1 MQRLE
6 VIYPDLINLSETT
19 RSFHR
24 AYRTEDEKLE
34 DKRENADKLLNNM
47 NSIYDKYVNGK
58 RNVSIKFGEQPRSI
72 ATAIWVARAMLDDVR
87 NKAKKPEFK
96 NKQREFIEILE
107 SVQEIIAVCREE
119 VVASH
124 LYGYKERNFLD
135 ALKMRVFAV
144 QDELFG
150 SAQIEKGFAYY
161 SKNY

>member
-1 MQRLE
+1 MTSIEEIWNIRRLVDDAIISKDKELIKLAMQRLE

-87 NKAKKPEFK
+87 NKAKKPEF
-96 NKQREFIEILE
+96 IEII
-107 SVQEIIAVCREE
+107 SFK
-119 VVASH
+119 
-124 LYGYKERNFLD
+124 LYGRYQKSLSLTSLIEIKVCINY
-135 ALKMRVFAV
+135 
-144 QDELFG
+144 
-150 SAQIEKGFAYY
+150 QIEFL
-161 SKNY
+161 